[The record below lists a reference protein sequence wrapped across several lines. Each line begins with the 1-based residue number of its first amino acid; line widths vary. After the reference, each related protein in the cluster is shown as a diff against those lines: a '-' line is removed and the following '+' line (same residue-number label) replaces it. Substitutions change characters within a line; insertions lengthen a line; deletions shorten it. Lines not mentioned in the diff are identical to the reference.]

1 MKPLHKLL
9 SILLALIIIVNLLTV
24 IPFSAD
30 TVDDITYIDENGDVQ
45 TLDEVTE
52 LTTDSGILRDGW
64 YAVNSDIEFDS
75 RMNAAG
81 DVHIILCNGC
91 TLTAHKGIT
100 VAKTRNITNS
110 LTVYAQSTDV
120 ETMGAIVIDDVSQNN
135 AGIGN
140 TSSVYG
146 HGNITVNGGKV
157 TVSGGEYG
165 AGIGGGNG
173 TYSTGVVINGGI
185 VSANGG
191 RNAAGV
197 GGGSGAGCDVV
208 INGGTV
214 NATGGLY
221 SAGVGSGYLS
231 STAAAVKVTGGT
243 VNANGNSGGAG
254 IGSGRIGSGS
264 NYALDSD
271 CDIEISGG
279 NVTAVGVNGGAG
291 IGGGTNS
298 KGNVEITGGTIHA
311 TAMNTGGGATVGAGI
326 GNGYN
331 TSGAAVT
338 LSWTSVDSDNYY
350 ADKYSGTVTLQKFF
364 TDRQNEIYTTGTV
377 ADNDMIGDKII
388 YPCEPKVKKIW
399 EIGSNRTLRPDSI
412 SIVLQIYKS
421 PRSGQPEEWT
431 TDVTVTLNSDNNW
444 ETDFSDYTSAD
455 GKSYRARVRELDAE
469 NHPVYKQGDP
479 EYQEDED
486 DEDKRPV
493 VVYPVN
499 SEGRRYKLNYRVT
512 YETDSSGKLTV
523 TNEIDERTL
532 KVEKEWDI
540 DLENLDRPDSIQVMA
555 QAKDGNSWK
564 NIQIV
569 TLDKDN
575 EWKAELCVP
584 KYRYEGDTKK
594 ELDYRIRELK
604 EESLYNQFMS
614 GIKDLVVQG
623 KSTYDEWTNKL
634 KTEGQNAYYALP
646 EDVRKAMDESYESL
660 CETLGVADDKV
671 NELYDKLMDI
681 LERESA
687 GIRVVRDEDDDDKG
701 EKEETNAVVYNVPE
715 YESVVAGGT
724 VEAHATKYKVTYDE
738 GGDDVTV
745 TNLAIQEIDLYK
757 HWIMLGDEDDE
768 DKPDSAW
775 LVLMCKPKTDGAVD
789 NAKNLAEMAGL
800 DTDFSDLLDYEFP
813 VINPIEGGN
822 NPISIISQLAI
833 DDDDFD
839 LGSIVEA
846 ALDFFGLEDLIPKL
860 AIMKV
865 TEDDKWTAKVVDKKY
880 TCGIQMEYRGAELSG
895 EIIRQIIKYITDGV
909 IDLPISYNP
918 FDNYV
923 TVSTKAIPK
932 LRWMS
937 LDDFDWSDVI
947 AKGKSVSQ
955 EDLDNLKP
963 QDLIFDKTA
972 LMTHIINVKY
982 KSDDDN
988 DDDEPTEPTEP
999 TEPESGKLT
1008 ITAHRPAAGK
1018 AKEQSFIYNVSGPEN
1033 TSLTV
1038 AIVLNAGETSGSVT
1052 IAKLP
1057 AGSYT
1062 VAEEKKWS
1070 WRYSNGDSKNA
1081 TVSTGTA
1088 EVSFDHTEDRLEWLN
1103 GYSHRY
1109 FE

>member
-1 MKPLHKLL
+1 
-9 SILLALIIIVNLLTV
+9 
-24 IPFSAD
+24 
-30 TVDDITYIDENGDVQ
+30 
-45 TLDEVTE
+45 
-52 LTTDSGILRDGW
+52 
-64 YAVNSDIEFDS
+64 
-75 RMNAAG
+75 
-81 DVHIILCNGC
+81 
-91 TLTAHKGIT
+91 
-100 VAKTRNITNS
+100 
-110 LTVYAQSTDV
+110 
-120 ETMGAIVIDDVSQNN
+120 
-135 AGIGN
+135 
-140 TSSVYG
+140 
-146 HGNITVNGGKV
+146 
-157 TVSGGEYG
+157 
-165 AGIGGGNG
+165 
-173 TYSTGVVINGGI
+173 
-185 VSANGG
+185 
-191 RNAAGV
+191 
-197 GGGSGAGCDVV
+197 
-208 INGGTV
+208 
-214 NATGGLY
+214 
-221 SAGVGSGYLS
+221 
-231 STAAAVKVTGGT
+231 
-243 VNANGNSGGAG
+243 
-254 IGSGRIGSGS
+254 
-264 NYALDSD
+264 
-271 CDIEISGG
+271 
-279 NVTAVGVNGGAG
+279 
-291 IGGGTNS
+291 
-298 KGNVEITGGTIHA
+298 
-311 TAMNTGGGATVGAGI
+311 MNTGGGATVGAGI

-955 EDLDNLKP
+955 EDLDNFKP